1 MASSLLGSIA
11 LTALVANTNS
21 VGVINNTETYISTNT
36 WCNVNTAIS
45 QAGNTYRFTALGYNT
60 TKGEGTGN
68 FTINLKGGLGGNVA
82 DATLATVTGRREP
95 GDPAFVSAQFYVTV
109 RPGTYAANTCNVAVA
124 GVPSGAGRWD
134 DVGSANANVPLV
146 GNSTGGGNAILG
158 LSCSGG
164 DGFSNIVFTTI
175 TVEQL
180 A

>member
-45 QAGNTYRFTALGYNT
+45 QAGNTYRFTAIGYQT
-60 TKGEGTGN
+60 TTGESMGN
-68 FTINLKGGLGGNVA
+68 FSINLKGGLGGNVA
-82 DATLATVTGRREP
+82 DATLASVKGRREP
-95 GDPAFVSAQFYVTV
+95 GDPSMISAQFYITV

-124 GVPSGAGRWD
+124 AVPSGTGRWD
-134 DVGSANANVPLV
+134 DLGMANANVALV

-158 LSCSGG
+158 LSASGG
-164 DGFSNIVFTTI
+164 DGYSNLVFTNI